1 MTRSIALDALRGLAV
16 AGMVLVNNPGSWQH
30 LFPPLAHA
38 PWHGCT
44 PTDLV
49 FPFFLFAVGA
59 AMAFALPAPNTPARD
74 FWPPVL
80 RRAAIIFGLGLFL
93 NISPFLRWSAESE
106 LVWRHWEQ
114 LRFLGVLQR
123 IALCYL
129 GAAATVRFV
138 GAPRAAHAA
147 AVLLVGYWLACIAL
161 SSDPYSL
168 QGWFGTA
175 IDRAL
180 LGERHL
186 YQGEGVAFD
195 PEGLASTPPAVA
207 QVLIGLAAGR
217 LFVGRAVDKTLV
229 MRCIA
234 VAALLLALGFAF
246 SYVMPLNKKIWTSS
260 YVLHTSG
267 LALLCLAALAWWF
280 DCQQRGGAVRT
291 WLVGFGRNALLV
303 FFLAGLLPR
312 VLALWRWKDGDA
324 WLSPLP
330 ALYQHGFALIPGDP
344 QLGSLAYALFIVGMF
359 TLLTQSL
366 HRRRWYWSV

>member
-74 FWPPVL
+74 FWLPVL

-93 NISPFLRWSAESE
+93 NISPFLRWSAEGE

-129 GAAATVRFV
+129 GAAATVRLV
-138 GAPRAAHAA
+138 GAPRALHAA

-217 LFVGRAVDKTLV
+217 LFVGRSVDNTLV

-234 VAALLLALGFAF
+234 VAAMLLALGFIS

-303 FFLAGLLPR
+303 FFLAGLVPR
-312 VLALWRWKDGDA
+312 LLALVRWRQGDV

-344 QLGSLAYALFIVGMF
+344 RLGSLAYALFIVAVF